1 MTSAPNEPLL
11 VSRAEQERLLDWA
24 AVLPIVN
31 ESYVALARGE
41 ARLLPTIREHLTAGM
56 LGFRGAEW
64 PARGLLG
71 VKLSAFFLSNRDLGL
86 DSHQSVIV
94 LLDPA
99 TGTLRSIVDGNHVTW
114 IRTAI
119 AGAAGTL
126 ALARPD
132 ARRVLVVGNGLQ
144 AEAQV
149 RSHAW
154 ALADRSPEFLVHA
167 PREDGAKARD
177 FCRRLDGHGIT
188 VQPAGDLREALA
200 QTDVVVTATPST
212 EPIVRAADVQPGTH
226 ISAMGAD
233 APGKRELDHDLVDRS
248 VVVAD
253 DRNQCS
259 RFGEAQWLDAE
270 RIERIATIGEVLA
283 GIAPGRSGSEITVFD
298 STGLGLHDAAVA
310 AEALARAVAAG
321 SGTVV
326 EL

>member
-1 MTSAPNEPLL
+1 LADAIV
-11 VSRAEQERLLDWA
+11 VSRAEQERLLGFAD
-24 AVLPIVN
+24 VLPIVN

-41 ARLLPTIREHLTAGM
+41 ARLLPTLREPLQGGM
-56 LGFRGAEW
+56 LGFRGGEW

-71 VKLSAFFLSNRDLGL
+71 TKLSGFFLTNRAAGL
-86 DSHQSVIV
+86 DSHQAVVV

-99 TGTLRSIVDGNHVTW
+99 TGAVRGLVDGNHVTW

-177 FCRRLDGHGIT
+177 FCRRLDEHGIA
-188 VQPAGDLREALA
+188 VQPAADLREALA
-200 QTDVVVTATPST
+200 HADVVVTATPST

-233 APGKRELDHDLVDRS
+233 APGKRELDHELVERS

-259 RFGEAQWLDAE
+259 RFGETQWLDAE
-270 RIERIATIGEVLA
+270 RIDRVPTIGEVLA
-283 GIAPGRSGSEITVFD
+283 GTAPGRSGSEITVFD

-321 SGTVV
+321 SGTAV